1 MVKYMVNC
9 HHILTVLLPLAAGDG
24 EMPDLSCSGRA
35 LSLGISSGTMARGC
49 PRTTAAARQT
59 CLMRG
64 PPLAGSY
71 WKKQSQA
78 EKQGCGVKCY
88 N

>member
-1 MVKYMVNC
+1 MNKHITGRRGFVKYMVNC
-9 HHILTVLLPLAAGDG
+9 HRLFFIWTVLLPLAAGDG

-49 PRTTAAARQT
+49 PRTTAAALQT

-64 PPLAGSY
+64 PPLAGS
-71 WKKQSQA
+71 
-78 EKQGCGVKCY
+78 
-88 N
+88 